1 MLPWWHCQVLPF
13 VKSPETHP
21 TFEIYFTRPWL
32 DTFTLSLNNFLS
44 TVLQNIPLPTL
55 LSFDDEQ
62 LKLRAMADEIE
73 TLRSKAWE
81 SYASTDD
88 RQAGMQ
94 VAVHS
99 TVRCVCFP
107 CAHKLSCDRQRLAI
121 STRLVY
127 ERGSNSNALLPRMH
141 VCMYFSSF
149 FFLKRLYIKKK
160 TNENKNT
167 IILTTSATC
176 AGSKSRRTQRQQQR
190 CRRRS
195 CKVVQLASTEWFSRR
210 SVSSNDNI
218 SKSIL

>member
-149 FFLKRLYIKKK
+149 FFLIKKKRLYQKKK
-160 TNENKNT
+160 KQRKQKHNNIDYVCYVRRFQVTSNT
-167 IILTTSATC
+167 KATAAMQKKVLQGRSTRKHRMILKKKC
-176 AGSKSRRTQRQQQR
+176 KFKRQY
-190 CRRRS
+190 
-195 CKVVQLASTEWFSRR
+195 
-210 SVSSNDNI
+210 
-218 SKSIL
+218 